1 MQHALTAPSCAL
13 VQNRSRALLAPCPWL
28 TSVGYGTCVTS
39 MKSAAAFLEMVAK
52 GRVLVVPAEEYDRF
66 EAEAAR
72 MRRMGNMSSIH

>member
-1 MQHALTAPSCAL
+1 
-13 VQNRSRALLAPCPWL
+13 
-28 TSVGYGTCVTS
+28 